1 MTGSAGAPAKAS
13 DGGWSGFSGAVAGV
27 LAWDKGSW
35 SEGKLKEGLAG
46 ADESSSAP
54 GKINL
59 GALFGVAF
67 SGAFFSGF
75 SAALSFPVSE
85 SGVSVMR
92 DRLGNCWQFDGVLS
106 MLC

>member
-1 MTGSAGAPAKAS
+1 MTGSAGALAEAS
-13 DGGWSGFSGAVAGV
+13 DEGWSGVSGAVAGV
-27 LAWDKGSW
+27 SACDKGSW
-35 SEGKLKEGLAG
+35 SEGKLKEGLA
-46 ADESSSAP
+46 DEDGSSSAP

-92 DRLGNCWQFDGVLS
+92 DRLGDCWQLDGVLS

>member
-1 MTGSAGAPAKAS
+1 MTGSAGAPARAS
-13 DGGWSGFSGAVAGV
+13 DGGWSGLSGAVAGV

-46 ADESSSAP
+46 EDESSSAP

-67 SGAFFSGF
+67 SGAFLSGF

>member
-1 MTGSAGAPAKAS
+1 MTGSAGALAKAS
-13 DGGWSGFSGAVAGV
+13 DGGWSGVSGAVAGV
-27 LAWDKGSW
+27 LACDKGSW
-35 SEGKLKEGLAG
+35 SVGKLKGELAED
-46 ADESSSAP
+46 DESSSAP

-75 SAALSFPVSE
+75 SAALSSPVSE

-92 DRLGNCWQFDGVLS
+92 NFLRDCWQLDRVLS
-106 MLC
+106 MLR